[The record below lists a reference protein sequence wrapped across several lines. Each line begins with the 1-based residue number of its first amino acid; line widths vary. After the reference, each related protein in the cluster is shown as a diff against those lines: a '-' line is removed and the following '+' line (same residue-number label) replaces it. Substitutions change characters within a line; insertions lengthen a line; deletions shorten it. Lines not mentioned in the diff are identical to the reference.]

1 MLGFQDWFPF
11 DLSVDTLLIFLFTM
25 FLVLAGT
32 LAGIIIKE
40 LEVYIPGKTP
50 TGSFKLWTDENRM
63 FVLLSIVVGIGFWAA
78 KVGFIECFIYATMLK
93 AALGTVL
100 NIVFKKRAIVLAV
113 ALAQA
118 AVAKA
123 DEKLST
129 DKTQALNEALVE
141 VATERANHKE
151 PVLTELEKARAR
163 LAELERTK
171 GG

>member
-11 DLSVDTLLIFLFTM
+11 ELSFDTLLIFLFTM

-63 FVLLSIVVGIGFWAA
+63 FVMLSVVVGIGFWAA
-78 KVGFIECFIYATMLK
+78 RVGFIECFIYATMLK

-118 AVAKA
+118 AISKA
-123 DEKLST
+123 DEKT
-129 DKTQALNEALVE
+129 QTNKTQALNEALVE
-141 VATERANHKE
+141 VAIERANHKTPAE
-151 PVLTELEKARAR
+151 IDVLKARLVELEKA
-163 LAELERTK
+163 K